1 MEAQPEVALAFVPK
15 IVILIGVIVVIGLL
29 VAVFSSR
36 SWLGA
41 LAALFGLLLLAV
53 VLGGSLLVFR
63 VGRNQSV
70 RVAEMPPPP
79 PVPQRMPP
87 APELPSP
94 PVEPPLPSNPTAE
107 IVAEAPDAD
116 VGATQSYAPQASE
129 QSAAP
134 SGDGQHAQRADW
146 RTWTAA
152 GAVRVG
158 DVYRMPVEIGPYE
171 TRAECNAE
179 QPQVLREA
187 VHRYAN
193 QLLGEGAGDYVDVP
207 LPYIYQNIVRA
218 DCEEH
223 RQTSVGR
230 MLVVHNLLEFDR
242 TVNDHLRDIHQ
253 RAVVAKRLR
262 YTGLGAAGV
271 FGLLATAFGYLKL
284 DTLSRGY
291 YTGRLRAAAA
301 VAILGLAVGLFFVAW
316 FVNL

>member
-1 MEAQPEVALAFVPK
+1 MQAEVFAIRPLMLVG
-15 IVILIGVIVVIGLL
+15 IVLVIGLL

-36 SWLGA
+36 SWVGA
-41 LAALFGLLLLAV
+41 LAAVFGLLLLAV

-63 VGRNQSV
+63 VARGFPV
-70 RVAEMPPPP
+70 PVAEMPSPR
-79 PVPQRMPP
+79 PVPERMPP
-87 APELPSP
+87 TPALPSP
-94 PVEPPLPSNPTAE
+94 PFEQPRPSNTPAE
-107 IVAEAPDAD
+107 IVAEAPAAD
-116 VGATQSYAPQASE
+116 VGATRPTAPPAAE
-129 QSAAP
+129 QSVAP
-134 SGDGQHAQRADW
+134 SGDAQHAQWADW
-146 RTWTAA
+146 RAWTAA

-158 DVYRMPVEIGPYE
+158 AVYRMPVEIGPYE

-179 QPQVLREA
+179 QPHVLREA

-193 QLLGEGAGDYVDVP
+193 QLLGEGASHYVDVP

-242 TVNDHLRDIHQ
+242 TVNDHLRDVHQ
-253 RAVVAKRLR
+253 RAVVAERLR

-301 VAILGLAVGLFFVAW
+301 IAILGLAVGLFFVA
-316 FVNL
+316 